1 LTQAPAESKD
11 FGGKKEGEN
20 SGGRWKMGWK
30 MGGKRRRDQAVLGNT
45 DGGPLT
51 HDNGKFARSKFKQT
65 SQLAG
70 KADEE

>member
-1 LTQAPAESKD
+1 L
-11 FGGKKEGEN
+11 
-20 SGGRWKMGWK
+20 
-30 MGGKRRRDQAVLGNT
+30 GGKRRGKIQGGVGGWGGKWRRDQAVLGNT